1 MLLIPIVGP
10 NIQNTISDKIRS
22 KEISFS
28 EEELSKLKSI
38 SVSEWANSLF
48 YSNSEIATL
57 TDMELILN
65 KFVHRFFGLI
75 SGLYSLKKPINVNI
89 ALPAWRALFEV
100 SVVFRVLIQ
109 PLVQNNDKDTFFILL
124 SRFRD
129 FGLIKDSYSSND
141 PKIVNLKIYYN
152 KLPKNEKLEL
162 EYDWLNPVFPDLTAK
177 RFRTPYSPS
186 FRDLL
191 NRTRESNSDF
201 IVHLPFYEKA
211 SDIIHFNYF
220 SDSISKNV
228 KEEDLNKLIDL
239 IARIFLVDYLK
250 MIISLYSSHFED
262 KNELSENEILKMA
275 ESLISVIQ
283 GGGDI
288 GN

>member
-10 NIQNTISDKIRS
+10 NIQNTISDKIKC
-22 KEISFS
+22 KEICFS
-28 EEELSKLKSI
+28 DQEFQKLKSI
-38 SVSEWANSLF
+38 SVLEWTNSLF
-48 YSNSEIATL
+48 YSNSEIANL
-57 TDMELILN
+57 TDMEIILN

-75 SGLYSLKKPINVNI
+75 SGLYSLKKPLNPDI

-100 SVVFRVLIQ
+100 GVVFRVLTQ
-109 PLVQNNDKDTFFILL
+109 PLIQNNDKDTFFVLL

-129 FGLIKDSYSSND
+129 FGLITDNSFNKD
-141 PKIVNLKIYYN
+141 PKIIDLKIYYS
-152 KLPKNEKLEL
+152 KLPKKDKLEL
-162 EYDWLNPVFPDLTAK
+162 EYDWLNPVFPDLVSK

-191 NRTRESNSDF
+191 NRTKESDSNF
-201 IVHLPFYEKA
+201 IIHLPFYEKA

-220 SDSISKNV
+220 SDTISKNV
-228 KEEDLNKLIDL
+228 KEDELIKLIDL
-239 IARIFLVDYLK
+239 IARLFLVDYLK
-250 MIISLYSSHFED
+250 MIINLYSSHSND
-262 KNELSENEILKMA
+262 KKEFSENDILKMA
-275 ESLISVIQ
+275 KILIFVIQ